1 MRKLNV
7 RLTIFLDDILLMA
20 ASVEELTLT
29 RGTLIYLLHNLGFL
43 INIKKSVL
51 QSYQTMQFLGIE
63 IKSIDM
69 AITLP
74 QQKKDQTEK
83 QCQDL
88 LRKSS
93 VSVREL
99 TQFIGRLV
107 STAIAVLPAP
117 LQYRAMQCQQIL
129 ELSVRGPTRTT
140 GAQKQNYQAR

>member
-20 ASVEELTLT
+20 ASVEELTLA
-29 RGTLIYLLHNLGFL
+29 RDTLIYLLHNLGFL

-83 QCQDL
+83 QRQDL
-88 LRKSS
+88 LRKAS

-99 TQFIGRLV
+99 TQLIGRLV
-107 STAIAVLPAP
+107 STAISVLPAP

-129 ELSVRGPTRTT
+129 ELSVRGTTRTT

>member
-20 ASVEELTLT
+20 ASVEELTLA
-29 RGTLIYLLHNLGFL
+29 RDTLIYLLHNLGFL

-83 QCQDL
+83 QRQDL
-88 LRKSS
+88 LRKAS

-99 TQFIGRLV
+99 TQLIGRLV
-107 STAIAVLPAP
+107 STAISVLPAP
-117 LQYRAMQCQQIL
+117 LQYRAM
-129 ELSVRGPTRTT
+129 
-140 GAQKQNYQAR
+140 